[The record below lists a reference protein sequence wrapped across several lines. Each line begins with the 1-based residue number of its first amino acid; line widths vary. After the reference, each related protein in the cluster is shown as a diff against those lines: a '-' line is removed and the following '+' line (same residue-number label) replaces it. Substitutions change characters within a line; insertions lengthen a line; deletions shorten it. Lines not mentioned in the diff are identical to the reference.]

1 VGHWFESLEEARE
14 KIETWRI
21 DYDDSRPHQGL
32 KDMTPTEFALKS
44 RSNELEIVPQQAFV
58 ILDKDPLRDI
68 RNIRSVYMTVK
79 NGVSYKRSLYQPTA
93 IQPNHP

>member
-1 VGHWFESLEEARE
+1 MGSIEVGKMA
-14 KIETWRI
+14 
-21 DYDDSRPHQGL
+21 D
-32 KDMTPTEFALKS
+32 
-44 RSNELEIVPQQAFV
+44 FV
-58 ILDKDPLRDI
+58 MLDKDPLRDI